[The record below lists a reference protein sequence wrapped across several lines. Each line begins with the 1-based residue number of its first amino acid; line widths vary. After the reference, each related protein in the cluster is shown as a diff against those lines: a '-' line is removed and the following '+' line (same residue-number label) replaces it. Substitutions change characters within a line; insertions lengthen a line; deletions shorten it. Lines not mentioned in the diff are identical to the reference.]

1 MTSKKSH
8 TLRIE
13 SEIDRNREE
22 GNWKKVIELAEH
34 LKVQYPSNECLANFL
49 CGEGRLETF
58 LEQTPPIDANISK
71 ARNGLIETRKFLILA
86 ANEKDK
92 QALVVL
98 DAHLLLGKLHYAMGM
113 YDDALHHYEQAE
125 LDTLTEKQLP
135 CRSLRIIAESY
146 AIKEKEKSFTLD
158 TNKHLSCRRLR
169 IIAES
174 YAIKGLCLERLPP
187 NSKSKYKIAEWHEQI
202 IKCYE
207 ISGDLTLVYLQ
218 EQDKMAA
225 QQQNGISTV
234 NMNSAGTST
243 SSTFPICSTKHIGPI
258 LETALQ
264 RAPILYIQS
273 GNIQAAVN
281 RYREILSAVESTT
294 TQSLRV
300 TLTRQL
306 AEVLLRGITGADY
319 QPPEDQIESTAVVSS
334 RRMNH
339 CANSTDSPWKP
350 KKYAGLN
357 MFVPRNEYEETILLL
372 LISEAM
378 AVRDA
383 VLSQSPEFKEA
394 RIHAFENATA
404 VYDLLTV
411 VVVRWSQVELLHE
424 SFERA
429 MKFSH
434 EEAHIWTQYALCL
447 ISMGRYMHAYEVLK
461 VVARLSLQ
469 KVMPCLLAARLCY
482 EQLNVIKEGIE
493 WSQKALQRE
502 TANPQGLQSRC
513 HLYIGI
519 GHSMLSANTIVKQD
533 KMNHTN
539 IALDCFQKA
548 QQCDPNDHLAEYYL
562 AHEYAINRQ
571 ISDAIVHVK
580 VALNLR
586 AEHIPSLHLFALLLS
601 AHKQY
606 SEALHVI
613 NSVLEQYPDNLNFL
627 YVKAHLELRSMGG
640 IDALHTISHM
650 LHLWKNLYEDQTNI
664 GCNEQQSEK
673 RSETRSVFQ
682 LYMSEMSDKDSS
694 SLHAQSLAAARV
706 ERALSEVASSIGSF
720 TPKPGP
726 QQAWL
731 LQLQIWL
738 LLTEVFLILDQPNS
752 AVLSLQEATNIFPLS
767 HHIMYTRGL
776 LHEYKLEYTEA
787 KQCYQNAVSI
797 NPSHINSLQHL
808 GLIYHYL
815 GSQRLAEKT
824 LRDAAKIDPNSH
836 QTWYNLGMVLESLG
850 DVEAASD
857 CMATA
862 LEVETTNPILPILS
876 IPMTFE

>member
-1 MTSKKSH
+1 MTSKKGH

-49 CGEGRLETF
+49 CGEGRLESF

-71 ARNGLIETRKFLILA
+71 ARNGLVETRKYLILA

-113 YDDALHHYEQAE
+113 YEDALHHYQQAE

-135 CRSLRIIAESY
+135 CRS
-146 AIKEKEKSFTLD
+146 
-158 TNKHLSCRRLR
+158 LR

-218 EQDKMAA
+218 EQDKIAM
-225 QQQNGISTV
+225 QQQNGISTI
-234 NMNSAGTST
+234 ST
-243 SSTFPICSTKHIGPI
+243 NNTGSTQSPVCTTKHVGPI

-264 RAPILYIQS
+264 RAPILYIQA
-273 GNIQAAVN
+273 GNIQAAIN
-281 RYREILSAVESTT
+281 RYREVLSAVESTA

-306 AEVLLRGITGADY
+306 AEVLLRGISGADY
-319 QPPEDQIESTAVVSS
+319 KAPEGQGDTTVAVSNRRTNHHSS
-334 RRMNH
+334 
-339 CANSTDSPWKP
+339 SDSPWKP
-350 KKYAGLN
+350 KKYAGPN

-434 EEAHIWTQYALCL
+434 EEAHVWTQYALCL
-447 ISMGRYMHAYEVLK
+447 ISMGRYMHAYRVLK
-461 VVARLSLQ
+461 VVARLSSQ

-482 EQLNVIKEGIE
+482 EQLNMISKGIE

-502 TANPQGLQSRC
+502 TTSPQGMQSRC

-533 KMNHTN
+533 KVNHTN
-539 IALDCFQKA
+539 TALDCFQKA

-571 ISDAIVHVK
+571 ITDAIVHVK
-580 VALNLR
+580 IALNLR

-613 NSVLEQYPDNLNFL
+613 NSVLEEYPDNLNFL
-627 YVKAHLELRSMGG
+627 YVKAHLELRSIGG
-640 IDALHTISHM
+640 VDALYTISHM
-650 LHLWKNLYEDQTNI
+650 LHLWKNLYEDQTNVN
-664 GCNEQQSEK
+664 CNEQQSER

-682 LYMSEMSDKDSS
+682 LYTSEMSDKDSS
-694 SLHAQSLAAARV
+694 SLHAQSLAASRV
-706 ERALSEVASSIGSF
+706 EHALSEVASSISSF

-726 QQAWL
+726 QRAWL

-738 LLTEVFLILDQPNS
+738 LLTEVFLILDQPNG

-797 NPSHINSLQHL
+797 NPSHIKSLQHL
-808 GLIYHYL
+808 VIIVILHILILKHIFYAIFYIHFIHCNRFYNYY
-815 GSQRLAEKT
+815 REKF
-824 LRDAAKIDPNSH
+824 I
-836 QTWYNLGMVLESLG
+836 NLL
-850 DVEAASD
+850 
-857 CMATA
+857 
-862 LEVETTNPILPILS
+862 
-876 IPMTFE
+876 

>member
-1 MTSKKSH
+1 MTSKKGH

-13 SEIDRNREE
+13 SEIDRNRED
-22 GNWKKVIELAEH
+22 GNWKKVIQLAEH

-49 CGEGRLETF
+49 SGEARLESF
-58 LEQTPPIDANISK
+58 LEQTPPIDANIVK
-71 ARNGLIETRKFLILA
+71 ARNGLTETRTYLLLA

-113 YDDALHHYEQAE
+113 YEDALHHYQQAE

-135 CRSLRIIAESY
+135 CRS
-146 AIKEKEKSFTLD
+146 
-158 TNKHLSCRRLR
+158 LR

-187 NSKSKYKIAEWHEQI
+187 NSKSKYKIAEWQEQI

-218 EQDKMAA
+218 EQDKIAM
-225 QQQNGISTV
+225 QQQNGISTIIT
-234 NMNSAGTST
+234 NSNTGTYST
-243 SSTFPICSTKHIGPI
+243 PTPVSTKQIGPI

-264 RAPILYIQS
+264 RAPILYVQT

-306 AEVLLRGITGADY
+306 AEVLLRGISGADY
-319 QPPEDQIESTAVVSS
+319 KPPDGQTDTMAAVSN
-334 RRMNH
+334 RRANH
-339 CANSTDSPWKP
+339 YSGANPSDSPWKP
-350 KKYAGLN
+350 KKYVGPN
-357 MFVPRNEYEETILLL
+357 MFVPRNEYEESILLL

-404 VYDLLTV
+404 IYDLLTV

-434 EEAHIWTQYALCL
+434 EEVHIWTQYALCL
-447 ISMGRYMHAYEVLK
+447 ISMGRYMHAYRVLK
-461 VVARLSLQ
+461 VVARLSPQ

-482 EQLNVIKEGIE
+482 EQLNMINEGVE

-502 TANPQGLQSRC
+502 TASPQGMQSRC

-519 GHSMLSANTIVKQD
+519 GHSMLSTNTIVKQD
-533 KMNHTN
+533 KVNHTN
-539 IALDCFQKA
+539 TALDCFQKA

-571 ISDAIVHVK
+571 ITDAIVHVK
-580 VALNLR
+580 IALNLR

-613 NSVLEQYPDNLNFL
+613 NSVLEEYPDNLNFL
-627 YVKAHLELRSMGG
+627 YVKAHLELRSIGG
-640 IDALHTISHM
+640 VDALYTISHM
-650 LHLWKNLYEDQTNI
+650 LHLWKSLYEDQTNVN
-664 GCNEQQSEK
+664 CNEQHSEK

-682 LYMSEMSDKDSS
+682 LYTSEMSDKDSS
-694 SLHAQSLAAARV
+694 SLHAQSLAASRV
-706 ERALSEVASSIGSF
+706 EQALSEVASSISSF

-726 QQAWL
+726 QRAWL

-738 LLTEVFLILDQPNS
+738 LLTEVFLILDQPNG

-797 NPSHINSLQHL
+797 NPSHIKSLQHL

-850 DVEAASD
+850 EVEAASD

-876 IPMTFE
+876 IPVTFE

>member
-1 MTSKKSH
+1 MTSKKGH

-13 SEIDRNREE
+13 SEIDRNRED
-22 GNWKKVIELAEH
+22 GNWQKVIQLAEH

-49 CGEGRLETF
+49 SGEARLESF
-58 LEQTPPIDANISK
+58 LEQTPPIDANIAK
-71 ARNGLIETRKFLILA
+71 ARNGLTETRKYLLLA

-113 YDDALHHYEQAE
+113 YEDALHHYQQAE

-135 CRSLRIIAESY
+135 CRS
-146 AIKEKEKSFTLD
+146 
-158 TNKHLSCRRLR
+158 LR

-187 NSKSKYKIAEWHEQI
+187 NSKSKYKITEWQEQI

-218 EQDKMAA
+218 EQDKIAM
-225 QQQNGISTV
+225 QQQNGISIINT
-234 NMNSAGTST
+234 NSTGTYST
-243 SSTFPICSTKHIGPI
+243 PSPVSAKHIGPI

-264 RAPILYIQS
+264 RAPVLYIQT

-306 AEVLLRGITGADY
+306 AEVLLRGISGTDY
-319 QPPEDQIESTAVVSS
+319 KPPEGQADAMAVSN
-334 RRMNH
+334 RRANH
-339 CANSTDSPWKP
+339 YSGANLSDSPWKP
-350 KKYAGLN
+350 KKYVGPN

-404 VYDLLTV
+404 IYDLLTV

-434 EEAHIWTQYALCL
+434 EEVHIWTQYALCL
-447 ISMGRYMHAYEVLK
+447 LNMGRYMHAYRVLK
-461 VVARLSLQ
+461 VVARLSPQ

-482 EQLNVIKEGIE
+482 EQLNMVNEGIE

-502 TANPQGLQSRC
+502 TASPQGMQSRC

-519 GHSMLSANTIVKQD
+519 GHSMLSTNTIVKQD
-533 KMNHTN
+533 KVNHTN
-539 IALDCFQKA
+539 TALDCFQKA

-571 ISDAIVHVK
+571 ITDAIVHVK
-580 VALNLR
+580 IALNLR

-613 NSVLEQYPDNLNFL
+613 NSVLEEYPDNLNFL
-627 YVKAHLELRSMGG
+627 YVKAHLELRSIGG
-640 IDALHTISHM
+640 VDALYTISHM
-650 LHLWKNLYEDQTNI
+650 LHLWKSLYEDQTNVN
-664 GCNEQQSEK
+664 CNEQQSEK

-682 LYMSEMSDKDSS
+682 LYTSEMSDKDSS
-694 SLHAQSLAAARV
+694 SLHAQSLAASRV
-706 ERALSEVASSIGSF
+706 EQALSEVASSISSF

-726 QQAWL
+726 QRAWL

-738 LLTEVFLILDQPNS
+738 LLTEVFLILDQPNG

-797 NPSHINSLQHL
+797 NPSHIKSLQHL
-808 GLIYHYL
+808 GLVYHYL

-850 DVEAASD
+850 EVEAASD

-876 IPMTFE
+876 IPVTFE

>member
-1 MTSKKSH
+1 MTSKKGH

-13 SEIDRNREE
+13 SEIDKNRED

-49 CGEGRLETF
+49 CGEGRLESF
-58 LEQTPPIDANISK
+58 LEQTPPIDANIGK
-71 ARNGLIETRKFLILA
+71 ARNGLQETRKYLILA

-113 YDDALHHYEQAE
+113 YEEALKHYQQAE
-125 LDTLTEKQLP
+125 LHTLTEKPLP

-146 AIKEKEKSFTLD
+146 AIKD
-158 TNKHLSCRRLR
+158 TEKHLSCRRLR

-174 YAIKGLCLERLPP
+174 YAIKGLCLEKLPP
-187 NSKSKYKIAEWHEQI
+187 NSKSKYKIAEWQEQI

-207 ISGDLTLVYLQ
+207 ITGDLTLVYLQ
-218 EQDKMAA
+218 EQEKLAM
-225 QQQNGISTV
+225 QHQNGTSTV
-234 NMNSAGTST
+234 NSNNAGTY
-243 SSTFPICSTKHIGPI
+243 SSQSSYCSTKHIGPI

-264 RAPILYIQS
+264 RAPILYIQT
-273 GNIQAAVN
+273 GNIQGAIN

-306 AEVLLRGITGADY
+306 AEVLVRGISGAEY
-319 QPPEDQIESTAVVSS
+319 KAPEAPSD
-334 RRMNH
+334 
-339 CANSTDSPWKP
+339 STDSPWKP
-350 KKYAGLN
+350 KKYLGPN

-383 VLSQSPEFKEA
+383 VLSQSPEFKDA

-411 VVVRWSQVELLHE
+411 VVVRWSQVDLLYE

-434 EEAHIWTQYALCL
+434 EEAHVWTQCALCL
-447 ISMGRYMHAYEVLK
+447 ISMGRYMHAYRVLK
-461 VVARLSLQ
+461 VVARLSPQ

-482 EQLNVIKEGIE
+482 EQLNMIKEGIE

-502 TANPQGLQSRC
+502 TSNSQGMQSRC

-519 GHSMLSANTIVKQD
+519 GHSILATNTIVKMD
-533 KMNHTN
+533 KTYHTKT
-539 IALDCFQKA
+539 ALECFQKA

-571 ISDAIVHVK
+571 INDAMVHVK
-580 VALNLR
+580 IALNLR
-586 AEHIPSLHLFALLLS
+586 AEHIPSLHLLVLLLS

-606 SEALHVI
+606 SEALHLI
-613 NSVLEQYPDNLNFL
+613 NSVLEEYPDNLNFL
-627 YVKAHLELRSMGG
+627 YVKAHLELQSIGG
-640 IDALHTISHM
+640 EQALFTIRHM
-650 LHLWKNLYEDQTNI
+650 LLLWKNLYEDQTNAN
-664 GCNEQQSEK
+664 CNEQHSEK

-682 LYMSEMSDKDSS
+682 LYASEMSDKDSS
-694 SLHAQSLAAARV
+694 SVHAQSLAASRV
-706 ERALSEVASSIGSF
+706 EQALSEVASSLSSF

-726 QQAWL
+726 QRAWL
-731 LQLQIWL
+731 LQLQVWL
-738 LLTEVFLILDQPNS
+738 LLTEVYLVLDQPNG

-776 LHEYKLEYTEA
+776 LHEYKLEYMEA

-797 NPSHINSLQHL
+797 NPSHIKSLQHL

-836 QTWYNLGMVLESLG
+836 QTWYNLGKVLESLG
-850 DVEAASD
+850 EVEAASD

-876 IPMTFE
+876 IPVTFE

>member
-1 MTSKKSH
+1 MTSKKGH

-13 SEIDRNREE
+13 SEIDRNRED
-22 GNWKKVIELAEH
+22 GNWQKVIQLAEH

-49 CGEGRLETF
+49 SGEGRLESF
-58 LEQTPPIDANISK
+58 LEQTPPIDANIAK
-71 ARNGLIETRKFLILA
+71 ARNGLTETRKYLLLA

-113 YDDALHHYEQAE
+113 YEDALHHYRQAE

-146 AIKEKEKSFTLD
+146 AIKEKERSFTLD
-158 TNKHLSCRRLR
+158 TDKHLSRRRLR

-187 NSKSKYKIAEWHEQI
+187 NSKSKYRITEWQEQI

-207 ISGDLTLVYLQ
+207 ISGDLTLVFLQ
-218 EQDKMAA
+218 EQDKIAM
-225 QQQNGISTV
+225 QQQNGISTI
-234 NMNSAGTST
+234 NANNTGTYST
-243 SSTFPICSTKHIGPI
+243 PTPVSTKHIGPI
-258 LETALQ
+258 LETVLQ
-264 RAPILYIQS
+264 RAPILYIQT
-273 GNIQAAVN
+273 GNVQAAVN

-306 AEVLLRGITGADY
+306 AEVLLRGINDTDY
-319 QPPEDQIESTAVVSS
+319 KPPEGQTDTTAAVS
-334 RRMNH
+334 RRANH
-339 CANSTDSPWKP
+339 YSGVNPSDSPWKP
-350 KKYAGLN
+350 KKYAGPN
-357 MFVPRNEYEETILLL
+357 TFVPRNEYEETILLL

-404 VYDLLTV
+404 IYDLLTV

-434 EEAHIWTQYALCL
+434 EEVHIWTQYALCL
-447 ISMGRYMHAYEVLK
+447 ISMGRYMHAYRVLK
-461 VVARLSLQ
+461 VVARLSPQ

-482 EQLNVIKEGIE
+482 EQLNMINEGVE

-502 TANPQGLQSRC
+502 MASPQGMQSRC

-519 GHSMLSANTIVKQD
+519 GHSTLSTNTIVKQD
-533 KMNHTN
+533 KVSHTN
-539 IALDCFQKA
+539 AALDCFQKA

-571 ISDAIVHVK
+571 ITDAIVHVK
-580 VALNLR
+580 IALNLR

-613 NSVLEQYPDNLNFL
+613 NSVLEEYPDNLNFL
-627 YVKAHLELRSMGG
+627 YIKANLELRSIGG
-640 IDALHTISHM
+640 VDALYTISHM
-650 LHLWKNLYEDQTNI
+650 LHLWKNLYEDQTNVN
-664 GCNEQQSEK
+664 CNEQQSEK

-682 LYMSEMSDKDSS
+682 LYTSEMSDKDSS
-694 SLHAQSLAAARV
+694 SLHAQSLAASRV
-706 ERALSEVASSIGSF
+706 EQALSEVASSISSF

-726 QQAWL
+726 QRAWL

-738 LLTEVFLILDQPNS
+738 LLTEVFLILDQPNG
-752 AVLSLQEATNIFPLS
+752 AVLSLQEATNIFPVAFCTS
-767 HHIMYTRGL
+767 TSWSIR
-776 LHEYKLEYTEA
+776 KRN
-787 KQCYQNAVSI
+787 NATKM
-797 NPSHINSLQHL
+797 LFQ
-808 GLIYHYL
+808 LI
-815 GSQRLAEKT
+815 
-824 LRDAAKIDPNSH
+824 LR
-836 QTWYNLGMVLESLG
+836 T
-850 DVEAASD
+850 
-857 CMATA
+857 
-862 LEVETTNPILPILS
+862 
-876 IPMTFE
+876 

>member
-1 MTSKKSH
+1 MASKKSH

-13 SEIDRNREE
+13 SEIDRNRED
-22 GNWKKVIELAEH
+22 GNWQKVIQLADH
-34 LKVQYPSNECLANFL
+34 LKTQYPSYECLANFL
-49 CGEGRLETF
+49 SGEARLESF
-58 LEQTPPIDANISK
+58 LEQTPPIDANIAK
-71 ARNGLIETRKFLILA
+71 ARNGLTEPRKFLLLA

-98 DAHLLLGKLHYAMGM
+98 DAHLLLGKLHYAMGL
-113 YDDALHHYEQAE
+113 YEDALHHYQQAE

-135 CRSLRIIAESY
+135 CRS
-146 AIKEKEKSFTLD
+146 
-158 TNKHLSCRRLR
+158 LR

-187 NSKSKYKIAEWHEQI
+187 NSKSKYKITEWQEQI

-218 EQDKMAA
+218 DQDKMAM

-234 NMNSAGTST
+234 NTNNTGTLST
-243 SSTFPICSTKHIGPI
+243 PTVSTKHVGPI

-264 RAPILYIQS
+264 RAPILYIQT

-294 TQSLRV
+294 MQSLRV

-306 AEVLLRGITGADY
+306 AEVLIRGISGADY
-319 QPPEDQIESTAVVSS
+319 KPPQESQTDTMAV
-334 RRMNH
+334 RRANH
-339 CANSTDSPWKP
+339 YSGVNLSDSPWKP
-350 KKYAGLN
+350 KKYAGPN

-404 VYDLLTV
+404 IYDLLTV

-434 EEAHIWTQYALCL
+434 EEVHIWTQYALCL
-447 ISMGRYMHAYEVLK
+447 ISMGRYMHAYRVLK
-461 VVARLSLQ
+461 VVARLSPQ

-482 EQLNVIKEGIE
+482 EQLNMVNEGIE

-502 TANPQGLQSRC
+502 MASPQGMQSRC

-519 GHSMLSANTIVKQD
+519 GHSMLSTNTIVKQD
-533 KMNHTN
+533 KVHHTN
-539 IALDCFQKA
+539 TALDCFQKA

-571 ISDAIVHVK
+571 INDAIVHVK
-580 VALNLR
+580 IALNLR

-613 NSVLEQYPDNLNFL
+613 NSVLEEYPDNLNFL
-627 YVKAHLELRSMGG
+627 YVKAHLELRSIGG
-640 IDALHTISHM
+640 VDALYTISHM
-650 LHLWKNLYEDQTNI
+650 LHLWKSLYEDQTSVN
-664 GCNEQQSEK
+664 CNEQQSEK

-682 LYMSEMSDKDSS
+682 LYTSEMSDKDSS
-694 SLHAQSLAAARV
+694 SLHAQSLAASRV
-706 ERALSEVASSIGSF
+706 EQALSEVASSISSF

-726 QQAWL
+726 QRAWL

-738 LLTEVFLILDQPNS
+738 LLTEVFLILDQPNG

-797 NPSHINSLQHL
+797 NPSHIKSLQHL

-850 DVEAASD
+850 EVEAASD

-876 IPMTFE
+876 IPVTFE

>member
-13 SEIDRNREE
+13 SEIDRNRED
-22 GNWKKVIELAEH
+22 GNWKKVIQLAEH

-49 CGEGRLETF
+49 SGEARLESF
-58 LEQTPPIDANISK
+58 LEQTPPIDANIVK
-71 ARNGLIETRKFLILA
+71 ARNGLTETRKYLLLA

-113 YDDALHHYEQAE
+113 YEDAIHHYQQAE

-146 AIKEKEKSFTLD
+146 AIK
-158 TNKHLSCRRLR
+158 
-169 IIAES
+169 
-174 YAIKGLCLERLPP
+174 GLCLERLPP
-187 NSKSKYKIAEWHEQI
+187 HSKSKYKITEWQEQI

-218 EQDKMAA
+218 EQDKIAM
-225 QQQNGISTV
+225 QQQNGISTI
-234 NMNSAGTST
+234 NTNNTGTYSTST
-243 SSTFPICSTKHIGPI
+243 PVSTKHIGPI

-264 RAPILYIQS
+264 RAPILYIQT

-306 AEVLLRGITGADY
+306 AEVLLRGISGTDYKPPDEQTDTMAAVSNRRVNHYSGANL
-319 QPPEDQIESTAVVSS
+319 S
-334 RRMNH
+334 
-339 CANSTDSPWKP
+339 DSPWKP
-350 KKYAGLN
+350 KKYAGPN
-357 MFVPRNEYEETILLL
+357 MFVPRNEYEESILLL

-404 VYDLLTV
+404 IYDLLTV

-434 EEAHIWTQYALCL
+434 EEVHIWTQYALCL
-447 ISMGRYMHAYEVLK
+447 ISMGRYMHAYRVLK
-461 VVARLSLQ
+461 VVARLSPQ

-482 EQLNVIKEGIE
+482 EQLNMINEGIE

-502 TANPQGLQSRC
+502 MASPQGMQSRC

-519 GHSMLSANTIVKQD
+519 GHSMLSTNTIVKQD
-533 KMNHTN
+533 KVSHTN
-539 IALDCFQKA
+539 TAMDCFQKA

-571 ISDAIVHVK
+571 ITDAIVHVK
-580 VALNLR
+580 IALNLR

-613 NSVLEQYPDNLNFL
+613 NSVLEEYPDNLNFL
-627 YVKAHLELRSMGG
+627 YVKAHLELRSIGG
-640 IDALHTISHM
+640 VDALYTISHM
-650 LHLWKNLYEDQTNI
+650 LHLWKSLYEDQTNVN
-664 GCNEQQSEK
+664 CNEQQSEK

-682 LYMSEMSDKDSS
+682 LYTSEMSDKDSS
-694 SLHAQSLAAARV
+694 SLHAQSLAASKV
-706 ERALSEVASSIGSF
+706 EQALSEVASSISSF

-726 QQAWL
+726 QRAWL

-738 LLTEVFLILDQPNS
+738 LLTEVFLILDQPNG

-797 NPSHINSLQHL
+797 NPSHIKSLQHL
-808 GLIYHYL
+808 GLVYHYL

-850 DVEAASD
+850 EVEAASD

-876 IPMTFE
+876 IPVTFE

>member
-1 MTSKKSH
+1 MTSKKGH

-13 SEIDRNREE
+13 SEIDRNRED
-22 GNWKKVIELAEH
+22 GNWQKVIQLAEH
-34 LKVQYPSNECLANFL
+34 LKAQYPSNECLSNFL
-49 CGEGRLETF
+49 SGEARLESF
-58 LEQTPPIDANISK
+58 LEQTPPVDANIAK
-71 ARNGLIETRKFLILA
+71 ARNGLVETRKYLLLA

-113 YDDALHHYEQAE
+113 YEDALHHYQQAE

-135 CRSLRIIAESY
+135 CRS
-146 AIKEKEKSFTLD
+146 
-158 TNKHLSCRRLR
+158 LR

-187 NSKSKYKIAEWHEQI
+187 NSKSKYKIAEWQEQI

-218 EQDKMAA
+218 EQDKIAM
-225 QQQNGISTV
+225 QQQNGISTI
-234 NMNSAGTST
+234 NTNNTGMYST
-243 SSTFPICSTKHIGPI
+243 PTPVSTKHIGPI

-264 RAPILYIQS
+264 RAPILYIQT
-273 GNIQAAVN
+273 GTIQAAVN

-306 AEVLLRGITGADY
+306 AEVLLRGISGADY
-319 QPPEDQIESTAVVSS
+319 KPPEGQTDTMAVSN
-334 RRMNH
+334 RRANH
-339 CANSTDSPWKP
+339 YSGANPSDSPWKP
-350 KKYAGLN
+350 KKYAGPN
-357 MFVPRNEYEETILLL
+357 MFIPRNEYEETILLL

-404 VYDLLTV
+404 IYDLLTV

-434 EEAHIWTQYALCL
+434 EEVHIWTQYALCL
-447 ISMGRYMHAYEVLK
+447 ISMGRYMHAYRVLK
-461 VVARLSLQ
+461 VVARLSPQ

-482 EQLNVIKEGIE
+482 EQLNMIKEGIE
-493 WSQKALQRE
+493 WSKKALQRE
-502 TANPQGLQSRC
+502 MASPQGMQSRC

-519 GHSMLSANTIVKQD
+519 GHSMLSTNTIVKQD
-533 KMNHTN
+533 KVFHTN
-539 IALDCFQKA
+539 TALDCFQKA

-571 ISDAIVHVK
+571 INDAIVHVK
-580 VALNLR
+580 IALNLR

-613 NSVLEQYPDNLNFL
+613 NSVLEEYPDNLNFL
-627 YVKAHLELRSMGG
+627 YVKAHLELRSIGG
-640 IDALHTISHM
+640 VDALYTISHM
-650 LHLWKNLYEDQTNI
+650 LHLWKSLYEDQTNVN
-664 GCNEQQSEK
+664 CNEQQSEK

-682 LYMSEMSDKDSS
+682 LYTSELSDKDSS
-694 SLHAQSLAAARV
+694 SLHAQSLAASRV
-706 ERALSEVASSIGSF
+706 EQALSEVASSISSF

-726 QQAWL
+726 QRAWL

-738 LLTEVFLILDQPNS
+738 LLTEVFLILDQPNG

-797 NPSHINSLQHL
+797 NPSHIKSLQHL

-850 DVEAASD
+850 EVEAASD

-876 IPMTFE
+876 IPVTFE

>member
-13 SEIDRNREE
+13 SEIDRNRED
-22 GNWKKVIELAEH
+22 GNWKKVIQLAEH

-49 CGEGRLETF
+49 SGEARLESF
-58 LEQTPPIDANISK
+58 LEQTPPIDANIVK
-71 ARNGLIETRKFLILA
+71 ARNGLTETRKYLLLA

-113 YDDALHHYEQAE
+113 YEDAIHHYQQAE

-146 AIKEKEKSFTLD
+146 AIK
-158 TNKHLSCRRLR
+158 
-169 IIAES
+169 
-174 YAIKGLCLERLPP
+174 GLCLERLPP
-187 NSKSKYKIAEWHEQI
+187 HSKSKYKITEWQEQI

-218 EQDKMAA
+218 EQDKIAM

-234 NMNSAGTST
+234 NTNNTGTYST
-243 SSTFPICSTKHIGPI
+243 PTPVSTKHIGPI

-264 RAPILYIQS
+264 RAPILYIQI

-306 AEVLLRGITGADY
+306 AEVLLRGISGTDY
-319 QPPEDQIESTAVVSS
+319 KPPDEQTDTMAAMSN
-334 RRMNH
+334 RRVNH
-339 CANSTDSPWKP
+339 YSGSNLSDSPWKP
-350 KKYAGLN
+350 KKYTGPN
-357 MFVPRNEYEETILLL
+357 MFVPRNEYEESILLL

-404 VYDLLTV
+404 IYDLLTV

-434 EEAHIWTQYALCL
+434 EEVHIWTQYALCL
-447 ISMGRYMHAYEVLK
+447 ISMGRYMHAYRVLK
-461 VVARLSLQ
+461 VVARLSPQ

-482 EQLNVIKEGIE
+482 EQLNMINEGIE

-502 TANPQGLQSRC
+502 MASPQGMQSRC

-519 GHSMLSANTIVKQD
+519 GHSMLSMNTIVKQD
-533 KMNHTN
+533 KVSHTN
-539 IALDCFQKA
+539 TAMDCFQKA

-571 ISDAIVHVK
+571 ITDAIVHVK
-580 VALNLR
+580 IALNLR

-613 NSVLEQYPDNLNFL
+613 NSVLEEYPDNLNFL
-627 YVKAHLELRSMGG
+627 YVKAHLELRSIGG
-640 IDALHTISHM
+640 VDALYTISHM
-650 LHLWKNLYEDQTNI
+650 LHLWKSLYEDQTNVN
-664 GCNEQQSEK
+664 CNEQQSEK

-682 LYMSEMSDKDSS
+682 LYTSEMSDKDSS
-694 SLHAQSLAAARV
+694 SLHAQSLAASKV
-706 ERALSEVASSIGSF
+706 EQALSEVASSISSF

-726 QQAWL
+726 QRAWL

-738 LLTEVFLILDQPNS
+738 LLTEVFLILDQPNG

-797 NPSHINSLQHL
+797 NPSHIKSLQHL
-808 GLIYHYL
+808 GLVYHYL

-850 DVEAASD
+850 EVEAASD

-876 IPMTFE
+876 IPVTFE

>member
-1 MTSKKSH
+1 MTSKKGH

-13 SEIDRNREE
+13 SEIDRNRED
-22 GNWKKVIELAEH
+22 GNWKKVIQLAEH

-49 CGEGRLETF
+49 SGEARLESF
-58 LEQTPPIDANISK
+58 LEQTPPVDANIVK
-71 ARNGLIETRKFLILA
+71 ARNGLTETRTYLLLA

-113 YDDALHHYEQAE
+113 YEDALHHYQQAE

-135 CRSLRIIAESY
+135 CRS
-146 AIKEKEKSFTLD
+146 
-158 TNKHLSCRRLR
+158 LR

-187 NSKSKYKIAEWHEQI
+187 NSKSKYKIAEWQEQI

-218 EQDKMAA
+218 EQDKIAM
-225 QQQNGISTV
+225 QQQNGISTIIT
-234 NMNSAGTST
+234 NSNTGTYST
-243 SSTFPICSTKHIGPI
+243 PTPVSTKQIGPI

-264 RAPILYIQS
+264 RAPILYVQT

-306 AEVLLRGITGADY
+306 AEVLLRGISGADY
-319 QPPEDQIESTAVVSS
+319 KPPDGQTDTMAVSN
-334 RRMNH
+334 RRANH
-339 CANSTDSPWKP
+339 YSGANPSDSPWKP
-350 KKYAGLN
+350 KKYVGPN
-357 MFVPRNEYEETILLL
+357 MFVPRNEYEESILLL

-404 VYDLLTV
+404 IYDLLTV

-434 EEAHIWTQYALCL
+434 EEVHIWTQYALCL
-447 ISMGRYMHAYEVLK
+447 ISMGRYMHAYRVLK
-461 VVARLSLQ
+461 VVARLSPQ

-482 EQLNVIKEGIE
+482 EQLNMINEGVE

-502 TANPQGLQSRC
+502 TASPQGMQSRC

-519 GHSMLSANTIVKQD
+519 GHSMLSTNTIVKQD
-533 KMNHTN
+533 KVNHTN
-539 IALDCFQKA
+539 TALDCFQKA

-571 ISDAIVHVK
+571 ITDAIVHVK
-580 VALNLR
+580 IALNLR

-613 NSVLEQYPDNLNFL
+613 NSVLEEYPDNLNFL
-627 YVKAHLELRSMGG
+627 YVKAHLELRSIGG
-640 IDALHTISHM
+640 VDALYTISHM
-650 LHLWKNLYEDQTNI
+650 LHLWKSLYEDQTNVN
-664 GCNEQQSEK
+664 CNEQHSEK

-682 LYMSEMSDKDSS
+682 LYTSEMSDKDSS
-694 SLHAQSLAAARV
+694 SLHAQSLAASRV
-706 ERALSEVASSIGSF
+706 EQALSEVASSISSF

-726 QQAWL
+726 QRAWL

-738 LLTEVFLILDQPNS
+738 LLTEVFLILDQPNG

-797 NPSHINSLQHL
+797 NPSHIKSLQHL

-850 DVEAASD
+850 EVEAASD

-876 IPMTFE
+876 IPVTFE

>member
-1 MTSKKSH
+1 MTSKKGH

-13 SEIDRNREE
+13 SEIDKNREE

-49 CGEGRLETF
+49 CGEGRLESF
-58 LEQTPPIDANISK
+58 LEQTPPIDANIGK
-71 ARNGLIETRKFLILA
+71 ARNGLQETRRYLILA

-113 YDDALHHYEQAE
+113 YEEALKHYQQAE
-125 LDTLTEKQLP
+125 LHTLTEKPLP

-146 AIKEKEKSFTLD
+146 AIK
-158 TNKHLSCRRLR
+158 
-169 IIAES
+169 
-174 YAIKGLCLERLPP
+174 GLCFEKLPP
-187 NSKSKYKIAEWHEQI
+187 NSKSKYKIAEWQEQI

-207 ISGDLTLVYLQ
+207 IAGDLTLVYLQ
-218 EQDKMAA
+218 EQDKLAM
-225 QQQNGISTV
+225 QHQNGTCTV
-234 NMNSAGTST
+234 NSNNAGTY
-243 SSTFPICSTKHIGPI
+243 SSQSSFCSTKHIGPI

-264 RAPILYIQS
+264 RAPILYIQT
-273 GNIQAAVN
+273 GNIQGAIN

-306 AEVLLRGITGADY
+306 AEVLVRGISGAEY
-319 QPPEDQIESTAVVSS
+319 KAPEAVSDS
-334 RRMNH
+334 I
-339 CANSTDSPWKP
+339 DSPWKP
-350 KKYAGLN
+350 KKYLGPN

-383 VLSQSPEFKEA
+383 VLSQSPEFKDA

-411 VVVRWSQVELLHE
+411 VVVRWSQVDLLYE

-434 EEAHIWTQYALCL
+434 EEVHVWTQCALCL
-447 ISMGRYMHAYEVLK
+447 ISMGRYVHAYRVLK
-461 VVARLSLQ
+461 VVAKLSPQ

-482 EQLNVIKEGIE
+482 EELNMIKEGIE

-502 TANPQGLQSRC
+502 TSNSQGMQSRC

-519 GHSMLSANTIVKQD
+519 GHSILAANTIVKMD
-533 KMNHTN
+533 KTYHTKT
-539 IALDCFQKA
+539 ALECFQKA

-571 ISDAIVHVK
+571 INEAMIHVK
-580 VALNLR
+580 IALNLR
-586 AEHIPSLHLFALLLS
+586 AEHIPSLHLLVLLLS

-606 SEALHVI
+606 SEALHLI
-613 NSVLEQYPDNLNFL
+613 NSVLEEYPDNLNFL
-627 YVKAHLELRSMGG
+627 YVKAHLELRSIGG
-640 IDALHTISHM
+640 EQALFTIRHM
-650 LHLWKNLYEDQTNI
+650 LLLWKNLYEDQTNAN
-664 GCNEQQSEK
+664 CNEQHSEK

-682 LYMSEMSDKDSS
+682 LYASEMSDKDSS
-694 SLHAQSLAAARV
+694 SLHAQSLAASRV
-706 ERALSEVASSIGSF
+706 EQALSEVASSLSSF

-726 QQAWL
+726 QRAWL
-731 LQLQIWL
+731 LQLQVWL
-738 LLTEVFLILDQPNS
+738 LLTEVYLVLDQPNG

-776 LHEYKLEYTEA
+776 LHEYKLEYMEA

-797 NPSHINSLQHL
+797 NPSHIKSLQHL

-836 QTWYNLGMVLESLG
+836 QTWYNLGKVLESLG
-850 DVEAASD
+850 EVEAASD

-862 LEVETTNPILPILS
+862 LEVETTNPILPILT
-876 IPMTFE
+876 IPVTFE

>member
-1 MTSKKSH
+1 MTSKKGH

-13 SEIDRNREE
+13 SEIDKNREE

-34 LKVQYPSNECLANFL
+34 LKTQYPSNECLANFL
-49 CGEGRLETF
+49 CGEGRLESF
-58 LEQTPPIDANISK
+58 LEQTPPVDANIGK
-71 ARNGLIETRKFLILA
+71 ARNGLAETRRYLLLA

-98 DAHLLLGKLHYAMGM
+98 DAHLLLGKVHYAMGM
-113 YDDALHHYEQAE
+113 YEEALNHYQQAE
-125 LDTLTEKQLP
+125 LHALTEKPLP

-146 AIKEKEKSFTLD
+146 AIK
-158 TNKHLSCRRLR
+158 
-169 IIAES
+169 
-174 YAIKGLCLERLPP
+174 GLCLEKLPP
-187 NSKSKYKIAEWHEQI
+187 YSKSKYKIAEWQEQI

-207 ISGDLTLVYLQ
+207 IAGDLTLVYLQ
-218 EQDKMAA
+218 EQDKLAM
-225 QQQNGISTV
+225 QHQNGTSTV
-234 NMNSAGTST
+234 NSNNAGTN
-243 SSTFPICSTKHIGPI
+243 SSQSSFCSTKHIGPI
-258 LETALQ
+258 LETTLQ
-264 RAPILYIQS
+264 RAPILYIQT
-273 GNIQAAVN
+273 GNIQGAIN
-281 RYREILSAVESTT
+281 RYREVLSAVESTA

-300 TLTRQL
+300 MLTRQL
-306 AEVLLRGITGADY
+306 AEVLVRGISGAEY
-319 QPPEDQIESTAVVSS
+319 KPPEPSS
-334 RRMNH
+334 DT
-339 CANSTDSPWKP
+339 TDSPWKP
-350 KKYAGLN
+350 KKYLGPN

-411 VVVRWSQVELLHE
+411 VVVRWSQVDLLYE

-434 EEAHIWTQYALCL
+434 EEAHVWTQCALCL
-447 ISMGRYMHAYEVLK
+447 ISMGRYMHAYRVLR
-461 VVARLSLQ
+461 VVARLTPQ
-469 KVMPCLLAARLCY
+469 KVMPCLLIARLCY
-482 EQLNVIKEGIE
+482 EQLNMVREGIE

-502 TANPQGLQSRC
+502 TKNSQGMQSRC

-519 GHSMLSANTIVKQD
+519 GHSILATNTIVKMD
-533 KMNHTN
+533 KTYHTKT
-539 IALDCFQKA
+539 ALECFQKA

-571 ISDAIVHVK
+571 INDAMIHVK
-580 VALNLR
+580 IALNLR
-586 AEHIPSLHLFALLLS
+586 AEHIPSLHLLVLLLS

-606 SEALHVI
+606 SEALHLV
-613 NSVLEQYPDNLNFL
+613 NSVLEEYPDNLNFL
-627 YVKAHLELRSMGG
+627 YVKAHLELRSIGG
-640 IDALHTISHM
+640 EQALFTIKHM
-650 LHLWKNLYEDQTNI
+650 LLLWKHLYEDQTNTN
-664 GCNEQQSEK
+664 CNEQHSEK

-682 LYMSEMSDKDSS
+682 LYASEMSDKDSS
-694 SLHAQSLAAARV
+694 SVHAQSLAASRV
-706 ERALSEVASSIGSF
+706 EQALSEVASSLSSF

-726 QQAWL
+726 QRAWL
-731 LQLQIWL
+731 LQLQVWL
-738 LLTEVFLILDQPNS
+738 LLTEVYLVLDQPNG

-776 LHEYKLEYTEA
+776 LHEYKLEYMEA

-797 NPSHINSLQHL
+797 NPSHIKSLQHL

-836 QTWYNLGMVLESLG
+836 QTWYNLGKVLESLG
-850 DVEAASD
+850 EVEAASD

-862 LEVETTNPILPILS
+862 LEVETTNPILPVLS
-876 IPMTFE
+876 IPVTFE

>member
-13 SEIDRNREE
+13 SEIDRNRED
-22 GNWKKVIELAEH
+22 GNWKKVIQLADH

-49 CGEGRLETF
+49 SGEARLESF
-58 LEQTPPIDANISK
+58 LEQTPPIDANIVK
-71 ARNGLIETRKFLILA
+71 ARNGLTETRKYLLLA

-113 YDDALHHYEQAE
+113 YEDAIHHYQQAE

-146 AIKEKEKSFTLD
+146 AIK
-158 TNKHLSCRRLR
+158 
-169 IIAES
+169 
-174 YAIKGLCLERLPP
+174 GLCLERLPP
-187 NSKSKYKIAEWHEQI
+187 HSKSKYKITEWQEQI

-218 EQDKMAA
+218 EQDKIAM
-225 QQQNGISTV
+225 QQQNGISTI
-234 NMNSAGTST
+234 NTNNTGTYST
-243 SSTFPICSTKHIGPI
+243 PTPISTKHIGPI

-264 RAPILYIQS
+264 RAPILYIQT

-306 AEVLLRGITGADY
+306 AEVLLRGISGTDYKPPDEQTDTMAVSNRRVNHYSGANL
-319 QPPEDQIESTAVVSS
+319 S
-334 RRMNH
+334 
-339 CANSTDSPWKP
+339 DSPWKP
-350 KKYAGLN
+350 KKYAGPN
-357 MFVPRNEYEETILLL
+357 MFVPRNEYEESILLL

-404 VYDLLTV
+404 IYDLLTV

-434 EEAHIWTQYALCL
+434 EEVHIWTQYALCL
-447 ISMGRYMHAYEVLK
+447 ISMGRYMHAYRVLK
-461 VVARLSLQ
+461 VVARLSPQ

-482 EQLNVIKEGIE
+482 EQLNMINEGIE

-502 TANPQGLQSRC
+502 MASPQGMQSRC

-519 GHSMLSANTIVKQD
+519 GHSMLSTNTIVKQD
-533 KMNHTN
+533 KVSHTN
-539 IALDCFQKA
+539 TAMDCFQKA

-571 ISDAIVHVK
+571 ITDAIVHVK
-580 VALNLR
+580 IALNLR

-613 NSVLEQYPDNLNFL
+613 NSVLEEYPDNLNFL
-627 YVKAHLELRSMGG
+627 YVKAHLELRSIGG
-640 IDALHTISHM
+640 VDALYTISHM
-650 LHLWKNLYEDQTNI
+650 LHLWKSLYEDQTNVN
-664 GCNEQQSEK
+664 CNEQQSEK

-682 LYMSEMSDKDSS
+682 LYTSEMSDKDSS
-694 SLHAQSLAAARV
+694 SLHAQSLAASKV
-706 ERALSEVASSIGSF
+706 EQALSEVASSISSF

-726 QQAWL
+726 QRAWL

-738 LLTEVFLILDQPNS
+738 LLTEVFLILDQPNG

-797 NPSHINSLQHL
+797 NPSHIKSLQHL
-808 GLIYHYL
+808 GLVYHYL

-850 DVEAASD
+850 EVEAASD

-876 IPMTFE
+876 IPVTFE

>member
-1 MTSKKSH
+1 MTSKKAH
-8 TLRIE
+8 ALRIE
-13 SEIDRNREE
+13 SEIDKNREE

-49 CGEGRLETF
+49 SGEGRLESF
-58 LEQTPPIDANISK
+58 LEQTLPIDANIGK
-71 ARNGLIETRKFLILA
+71 ARNGLVETRRYLLLA

-98 DAHLLLGKLHYAMGM
+98 DAHLLLGKVHYAMGM
-113 YDDALHHYEQAE
+113 YEEALNHYKEAE
-125 LDTLTEKQLP
+125 LDTLTEKHLP
-135 CRSLRIIAESY
+135 CRS
-146 AIKEKEKSFTLD
+146 
-158 TNKHLSCRRLR
+158 LR

-187 NSKSKYKIAEWHEQI
+187 NSKSKYKITEWQEQI

-207 ISGDLTLVYLQ
+207 IAGDLTLVYLQ
-218 EQDKMAA
+218 EQDKFAM
-225 QQQNGISTV
+225 QHQNGNSTI
-234 NMNSAGTST
+234 NSNNTGTYSSQST
-243 SSTFPICSTKHIGPI
+243 YGSTKHIGPI

-264 RAPILYIQS
+264 RAPVLYVQT
-273 GNIQAAVN
+273 GNIQAAIN
-281 RYREILSAVESTT
+281 RYREILSAMESTA

-306 AEVLLRGITGADY
+306 AEVLIRGISGAEY
-319 QPPEDQIESTAVVSS
+319 KAPEEQSET
-334 RRMNH
+334 
-339 CANSTDSPWKP
+339 TESPWKP
-350 KKYAGLN
+350 KKYLGPN

-404 VYDLLTV
+404 VYDILTV
-411 VVVRWSQVELLHE
+411 VVMRWSQVELLYE

-429 MKFSH
+429 LKFSH
-434 EEAHIWTQYALCL
+434 EEAHVWTQCALCL
-447 ISMGRYMHAYEVLK
+447 ISMGRYMHAYRVLK
-461 VVARLSLQ
+461 VVARLSPQ

-482 EQLNVIKEGIE
+482 EQLNMIKEGIE
-493 WSQKALQRE
+493 WSQKALKRE
-502 TANPQGLQSRC
+502 TASSQGMQSRC

-519 GHSMLSANTIVKQD
+519 GHSVLSANTIVKLD
-533 KMNHTN
+533 KTYHTKT
-539 IALDCFQKA
+539 ALECFQKA

-571 ISDAIVHVK
+571 INDAMIHVK
-580 VALNLR
+580 IALNLR
-586 AEHIPSLHLFALLLS
+586 AEHIPSLHLLILLLS
-601 AHKQY
+601 AYKQY
-606 SEALHVI
+606 SEALHLI
-613 NSVLEQYPDNLNFL
+613 NSVLEEYPDNLNFL
-627 YVKAHLELRSMGG
+627 FVKAHLELRSMGG
-640 IDALHTISHM
+640 EQALFTIRHM
-650 LHLWKNLYEDQTNI
+650 LLLWKNLYEDQTNVN
-664 GCNEQQSEK
+664 CNEQHSEK

-682 LYMSEMSDKDSS
+682 LYASEMSDKDSS
-694 SLHAQSLAAARV
+694 SLHAQSLAASRV
-706 ERALSEVASSIGSF
+706 EQALSEV
-720 TPKPGP
+720 
-726 QQAWL
+726 
-731 LQLQIWL
+731 WL
-738 LLTEVFLILDQPNS
+738 LLTEVYLVLDQPNG

-776 LHEYKLEYTEA
+776 LHEYKLEYLEA

-797 NPSHINSLQHL
+797 NPSHIKSLQHL

-836 QTWYNLGMVLESLG
+836 QTWYNLGKVLESLG
-850 DVEAASD
+850 EVEAASD

-876 IPMTFE
+876 IPVTFE

>member
-1 MTSKKSH
+1 MTSKKGH

-13 SEIDRNREE
+13 NEIDKNREE

-49 CGEGRLETF
+49 CGEARLESF
-58 LEQTPPIDANISK
+58 LEQTPPTDANVAK
-71 ARNGLIETRKFLILA
+71 ARTGLAETKQYLLLA

-113 YDDALHHYEQAE
+113 YDEALFHYEQAE
-125 LDTLTEKQLP
+125 LHTLTEKQLP
-135 CRSLRIIAESY
+135 SRSLRIIAES
-146 AIKEKEKSFTLD
+146 F
-158 TNKHLSCRRLR
+158 
-169 IIAES
+169 
-174 YAIKGLCLERLPP
+174 AIKGLCLEKLPP
-187 NSKSKYKIAEWHEQI
+187 STKTKYKIAEWQDQM
-202 IKCYE
+202 IKCFE
-207 ISGDLTLVYLQ
+207 NAGDLTLVYLQ
-218 EQDKMAA
+218 EQDKQAM
-225 QQQNGISTV
+225 QQQISTYYP
-234 NMNSAGTST
+234 NSNSIGSYSPQPPV
-243 SSTFPICSTKHIGPI
+243 SSIKQIGPI

-264 RAPILYIQS
+264 RAPIFH
-273 GNIQAAVN
+273 IQAGNVQAAIN
-281 RYREILSAVESTT
+281 RYRGILSAVESTA
-294 TQSLRV
+294 TQRLRL
-300 TLTRQL
+300 TLTRRL
-306 AEVLLRGITGADY
+306 AEVLLRGISGSLY
-319 QPPEDQIESTAVVSS
+319 KPPLLPPETSATNAGHKKNQYGSNSGSS
-334 RRMNH
+334 E
-339 CANSTDSPWKP
+339 SPWKP
-350 KKYAGLN
+350 KKYTGPN
-357 MFVPRNEYEETILLL
+357 QFIPRNECEEIILLL

-411 VVVRWSQVELLHE
+411 AVVRWSQVGLLYE

-434 EEAHIWTQYALCL
+434 EEAHVWTQYALCL
-447 ISMGRYMHAYEVLK
+447 ISLGRYAQGHSVLK
-461 VVARLSLQ
+461 VVARLTPH

-482 EQLNVIKEGIE
+482 EQLNLIQEGID

-502 TANPQGLQSRC
+502 TTSPQGLQSRC

-519 GHSMLSANTIVKQD
+519 GNSILSSNTSIKQD
-533 KMNHTN
+533 KVHHTN
-539 IALDCFQKA
+539 IALDCFHKA

-571 ISDAIVHVK
+571 INEAMVHVK
-580 VALNLR
+580 IALNLR
-586 AEHIPSLHLFALLLS
+586 AEHVPSLHLLTLLLS

-606 SEALHVI
+606 TDALVLI
-613 NSVLEQYPDNLNFL
+613 NSVLEEYPDNLNLL
-627 YVKAHLELRSMGG
+627 YLKAHLELHNLGG
-640 IDALHTISHM
+640 TKAFTTIKHM
-650 LHLWKNLYEDQTNI
+650 LHLWRNLYEDQTNVD
-664 GCNEQQSEK
+664 CNEQQSER

-682 LYMSEMSDKDSS
+682 LYTSEMSDKDSS
-694 SLHAQSLAAARV
+694 SLHAHSLAASRI
-706 ERALSEVASSIGSF
+706 EQALSEVASSLSSF
-720 TPKPGP
+720 TPRPGP
-726 QQAWL
+726 QRAWL
-731 LQLQIWL
+731 LQQQIWL
-738 LLTEVFLILDQPNS
+738 LLTEVFLVLDCPLE
-752 AVLSLQEATNIFPLS
+752 ATLSLQEATNIFPLS

-776 LHEYKLEYTEA
+776 LHEHKQEYTEA

-797 NPSHINSLQHL
+797 NPTHIKSLQHL

-836 QTWYNLGMVLESLG
+836 ETWYNLGKVLESL
-850 DVEAASD
+850 DEVEAASD

-862 LEVETTNPILPILS
+862 LEVETTNPILPISS
-876 IPMTFE
+876 IPITFE

>member
-1 MTSKKSH
+1 MTSKKGH

-13 SEIDRNREE
+13 SEIDKNREE
-22 GNWKKVIELAEH
+22 GNWKRVIELADH

-49 CGEGRLETF
+49 CGEGRLESF
-58 LEQTPPIDANISK
+58 LEQTPPIDINIGK
-71 ARNGLIETRKFLILA
+71 ARNGLQETRKFLLLA

-113 YDDALHHYEQAE
+113 YEEALKHYQQAE
-125 LDTLTEKQLP
+125 LHTLTEKPLP

-146 AIKEKEKSFTLD
+146 AIK
-158 TNKHLSCRRLR
+158 
-169 IIAES
+169 
-174 YAIKGLCLERLPP
+174 GLCLEKLPP
-187 NSKSKYKIAEWHEQI
+187 NSKSKYKIAEWQEQI

-207 ISGDLTLVYLQ
+207 IAGDLTLVYLQ
-218 EQDKMAA
+218 EQDKIAM
-225 QQQNGISTV
+225 QHQNGTITV
-234 NMNSAGTST
+234 NSNNAGTY
-243 SSTFPICSTKHIGPI
+243 SSQSSFCSAKHIGPI

-264 RAPILYIQS
+264 RAPIVYIQT
-273 GNIQAAVN
+273 GNIQGAIN

-306 AEVLLRGITGADY
+306 AEVLVRGISGAEY
-319 QPPEDQIESTAVVSS
+319 KAPETPNDT
-334 RRMNH
+334 
-339 CANSTDSPWKP
+339 TDSPWKP
-350 KKYAGLN
+350 KKYLGPN
-357 MFVPRNEYEETILLL
+357 MFVPRNEYEETVLLL

-378 AVRDA
+378 AVRNA
-383 VLSQSPEFKEA
+383 VLSQSPEFKDA

-411 VVVRWSQVELLHE
+411 VVVRWSQVDLLYE

-434 EEAHIWTQYALCL
+434 EEAHVWTQCALCL
-447 ISMGRYMHAYEVLK
+447 ISMGRYMHAYRVLK
-461 VVARLSLQ
+461 VVARLSSQ

-482 EQLNVIKEGIE
+482 EQLNMIKEGIE

-502 TANPQGLQSRC
+502 TSNSQGMQSRC

-519 GHSMLSANTIVKQD
+519 GHSILAANTIVKMD
-533 KMNHTN
+533 KTYHTKA
-539 IALDCFQKA
+539 ALECFQKA

-571 ISDAIVHVK
+571 INDAMVHVK
-580 VALNLR
+580 IALNLR
-586 AEHIPSLHLFALLLS
+586 AEHIPSLHLLVLLLS

-606 SEALHVI
+606 SEALHLI
-613 NSVLEQYPDNLNFL
+613 NSVLEEYPDNLNFL
-627 YVKAHLELRSMGG
+627 YVKAHLELRSIGG
-640 IDALHTISHM
+640 EQALFTIRHM
-650 LHLWKNLYEDQTNI
+650 LLLWKNLYEDQTNAN
-664 GCNEQQSEK
+664 CNEQHSEK

-682 LYMSEMSDKDSS
+682 LYASEMSDKDSS
-694 SLHAQSLAAARV
+694 SLHAQSLAASRV
-706 ERALSEVASSIGSF
+706 EQALSEVASSLSSF

-726 QQAWL
+726 QRAWL
-731 LQLQIWL
+731 LQLQVWL
-738 LLTEVFLILDQPNS
+738 LLTEVYLVLDQPNG

-776 LHEYKLEYTEA
+776 LHEYKLEYMEA

-797 NPSHINSLQHL
+797 NPSHIKSLQHL

-836 QTWYNLGMVLESLG
+836 QTWYNLGKVLESLG
-850 DVEAASD
+850 EVEAASD

-876 IPMTFE
+876 IPVTFE

>member
-1 MTSKKSH
+1 MTSKKSQ

-13 SEIDRNREE
+13 SEIDRNRED

-49 CGEGRLETF
+49 CGEARLESF
-58 LEQTPPIDANISK
+58 LEQSPPIDANISK
-71 ARNGLIETRKFLILA
+71 ARSGLVETRKYLILA

-146 AIKEKEKSFTLD
+146 AIK
-158 TNKHLSCRRLR
+158 
-169 IIAES
+169 
-174 YAIKGLCLERLPP
+174 GLCLERLPP

-218 EQDKMAA
+218 EQDKIAI
-225 QQQNGISTV
+225 QQQNGISTI
-234 NMNSAGTST
+234 NTNSS
-243 SSTFPICSTKHIGPI
+243 I
-258 LETALQ
+258 
-264 RAPILYIQS
+264 
-273 GNIQAAVN
+273 
-281 RYREILSAVESTT
+281 
-294 TQSLRV
+294 
-300 TLTRQL
+300 
-306 AEVLLRGITGADY
+306 
-319 QPPEDQIESTAVVSS
+319 AVVSS
-334 RRMNH
+334 RRLNY
-339 CANSTDSPWKP
+339 CANLSDSPWKP
-350 KKYAGLN
+350 KKYAGPN
-357 MFVPRNEYEETILLL
+357 MFVPRNEFEETILLL

-447 ISMGRYMHAYEVLK
+447 ISMGRYMHAYRVLK
-461 VVARLSLQ
+461 VVARLSPQ

-482 EQLNVIKEGIE
+482 EQLNMISEGIE

-502 TANPQGLQSRC
+502 MASPQGMQSRC

-519 GHSMLSANTIVKQD
+519 GHSMLSTNTIVKQD
-533 KMNHTN
+533 KVNHTN
-539 IALDCFQKA
+539 TALDCFQKA

-571 ISDAIVHVK
+571 ITDAIVHVK
-580 VALNLR
+580 IALNLR

-627 YVKAHLELRSMGG
+627 YVKAHLELRSIGG
-640 IDALHTISHM
+640 IDALYTISHM
-650 LHLWKNLYEDQTNI
+650 LHLWKNLYEDQT
-664 GCNEQQSEK
+664 
-673 RSETRSVFQ
+673 SVG
-682 LYMSEMSDKDSS
+682 SAS
-694 SLHAQSLAAARV
+694 RV
-706 ERALSEVASSIGSF
+706 EQALSEVASSISSF

-726 QQAWL
+726 QRAWL

-752 AVLSLQEATNIFPLS
+752 AFLSLQEATAIFPLS

-797 NPSHINSLQHL
+797 NPSHIKSLQHL

-876 IPMTFE
+876 IPVTFE

>member
-1 MTSKKSH
+1 MTSKKGH

-13 SEIDRNREE
+13 SEIDKNREE
-22 GNWKKVIELAEH
+22 GNWKRVIELAEH

-49 CGEGRLETF
+49 CGEGRLESF
-58 LEQTPPIDANISK
+58 LEQTPPIAANIGK
-71 ARNGLIETRKFLILA
+71 ARNGLHETRKFLLLA

-98 DAHLLLGKLHYAMGM
+98 DAHLLLGKLYYAMGM
-113 YDDALHHYEQAE
+113 YEETLEHYQHAE
-125 LDTLTEKQLP
+125 LHTLTEKPLP

-146 AIKEKEKSFTLD
+146 AIKVTE
-158 TNKHLSCRRLR
+158 KHLSCRRLR
-169 IIAES
+169 VFAES
-174 YAIKGLCLERLPP
+174 YAIQGLCLEKSPP
-187 NSKSKYKIAEWHEQI
+187 KSKSKYKIAEWQEQI

-207 ISGDLTLVYLQ
+207 IAGDLTLVYLQ
-218 EQDKMAA
+218 EQDKLAM
-225 QQQNGISTV
+225 QHQNG
-234 NMNSAGTST
+234 NSNNTGTY
-243 SSTFPICSTKHIGPI
+243 SSQSPFSAKHIGPI

-264 RAPILYIQS
+264 RAPILYIQT
-273 GNIQAAVN
+273 GNIQGAIN

-306 AEVLLRGITGADY
+306 AEVLVRGISGAEYKAPDALA
-319 QPPEDQIESTAVVSS
+319 DA
-334 RRMNH
+334 
-339 CANSTDSPWKP
+339 ADSPWKP
-350 KKYAGLN
+350 KRYLGPN

-383 VLSQSPEFKEA
+383 VLSQSPEFKDA

-411 VVVRWSQVELLHE
+411 VVVRWSQVDLLYE

-434 EEAHIWTQYALCL
+434 EEAHVWTQCALCL
-447 ISMGRYMHAYEVLK
+447 ISMGRYMHAYRALK
-461 VVARLSLQ
+461 VVARLSPQ

-482 EQLNVIKEGIE
+482 EQLNMVKEGIE

-502 TANPQGLQSRC
+502 TANSQGLQSRC

-519 GHSMLSANTIVKQD
+519 GHSILAVNTIVKMD
-533 KMNHTN
+533 KTYHTKT
-539 IALDCFQKA
+539 ALECFQKA

-571 ISDAIVHVK
+571 INEAMVHVK
-580 VALNLR
+580 IALNLR
-586 AEHIPSLHLFALLLS
+586 AEHIPSLHLLVLLLS

-606 SEALHVI
+606 SEALHLI
-613 NSVLEQYPDNLNFL
+613 NSVLEEYPDNLNFL
-627 YVKAHLELRSMGG
+627 YVKAHLELRSVGG
-640 IDALHTISHM
+640 EQALFTIRHM
-650 LHLWKNLYEDQTNI
+650 LMLWKNLYEDQTNAN
-664 GCNEQQSEK
+664 CNEQHSER

-682 LYMSEMSDKDSS
+682 LYASEMSDKDSS
-694 SLHAQSLAAARV
+694 SLHAQSLAASRV
-706 ERALSEVASSIGSF
+706 EQALSEVASSLSSF

-726 QQAWL
+726 QRAWL
-731 LQLQIWL
+731 LQLQVWL
-738 LLTEVFLILDQPNS
+738 LLTEVYLVLDQPNG

-776 LHEYKLEYTEA
+776 LHEYKLEYMEA

-797 NPSHINSLQHL
+797 NPSHIKSLQHL

-836 QTWYNLGMVLESLG
+836 QTWYNLGKVLESLG
-850 DVEAASD
+850 EVEQASD

-876 IPMTFE
+876 IPVTFE

>member
-1 MTSKKSH
+1 MTSKKGH

-13 SEIDRNREE
+13 SEIDKNREE

-49 CGEGRLETF
+49 CGEGRLESF
-58 LEQTPPIDANISK
+58 LEQTPPVDANIGK
-71 ARNGLIETRKFLILA
+71 ARNGLAETRRYLLLA

-113 YDDALHHYEQAE
+113 YEEALNHYQQAE
-125 LDTLTEKQLP
+125 LHTLTEKQLP
-135 CRSLRIIAESY
+135 CRS
-146 AIKEKEKSFTLD
+146 
-158 TNKHLSCRRLR
+158 LR

-187 NSKSKYKIAEWHEQI
+187 NSKSKTRIAEWQEQI

-207 ISGDLTLVYLQ
+207 IAGDLTLVYLQ
-218 EQDKMAA
+218 EQDKLAMLH
-225 QQQNGISTV
+225 QNGTSTV
-234 NMNSAGTST
+234 NTNSTGTYT
-243 SSTFPICSTKHIGPI
+243 SQSSFCSTKQIGPI

-264 RAPILYIQS
+264 RAPILYVQT
-273 GNIQAAVN
+273 GNVQGAIS

-306 AEVLLRGITGADY
+306 AELLVRGISGAEYKSPEANDTTG
-319 QPPEDQIESTAVVSS
+319 
-334 RRMNH
+334 
-339 CANSTDSPWKP
+339 SPWKP
-350 KKYAGLN
+350 KKYVGLN

-404 VYDLLTV
+404 VYDLLAA
-411 VVVRWSQVELLHE
+411 VVVRWSQVDLLYE

-434 EEAHIWTQYALCL
+434 DEAHVWTQCALCL
-447 ISMGRYMHAYEVLK
+447 ISMGRYMHAYRVLK
-461 VVARLSLQ
+461 VVAKLSPQ

-482 EQLNVIKEGIE
+482 EQLNMVMEGIE

-502 TANPQGLQSRC
+502 TTNSQGMQSRC

-519 GHSMLSANTIVKQD
+519 GHSILSANTIVKLD
-533 KMNHTN
+533 KTYHTKT
-539 IALDCFQKA
+539 ALECFQKA

-571 ISDAIVHVK
+571 INDAMIHVK
-580 VALNLR
+580 IALNLR
-586 AEHIPSLHLFALLLS
+586 AEHIPSLHLLVLLLS

-606 SEALHVI
+606 SEALHLI
-613 NSVLEQYPDNLNFL
+613 NSILEEYPDNLNFL
-627 YVKAHLELRSMGG
+627 YVKAHLELRSIGG
-640 IDALHTISHM
+640 EQALFTIRHM
-650 LHLWKNLYEDQTNI
+650 LLLWKNLYEDQTNTN
-664 GCNEQQSEK
+664 CNEQHSEK

-682 LYMSEMSDKDSS
+682 LYTSELSDKDSS
-694 SLHAQSLAAARV
+694 SLHAQSLAASRV
-706 ERALSEVASSIGSF
+706 EQALSEVASSLSSF

-726 QQAWL
+726 QRAWL
-731 LQLQIWL
+731 LQLQVWL
-738 LLTEVFLILDQPNS
+738 LLTEVYLVLDQPNG

-776 LHEYKLEYTEA
+776 LHEYKLEYLEA
-787 KQCYQNAVSI
+787 KQCYQNAISI
-797 NPSHINSLQHL
+797 NPSHIKSLQHL

-850 DVEAASD
+850 EVEAASD

-876 IPMTFE
+876 IPVTFE

>member
-49 CGEGRLETF
+49 CGEGRLESF

-71 ARNGLIETRKFLILA
+71 ARNGLAETRRYLMLA

-98 DAHLLLGKLHYAMGM
+98 DAHLLLGKLNYAMGM
-113 YDDALHHYEQAE
+113 YKDALHHYQQAE

-135 CRSLRIIAESY
+135 CRS
-146 AIKEKEKSFTLD
+146 
-158 TNKHLSCRRLR
+158 LR

-218 EQDKMAA
+218 EQDKIAM
-225 QQQNGISTV
+225 QQQNGISTI
-234 NMNSAGTST
+234 NTNNTGTYST
-243 SSTFPICSTKHIGPI
+243 QSPVCTTKHIGPI

-264 RAPILYIQS
+264 RAPILYIQT
-273 GNIQAAVN
+273 GNIQAAVH

-306 AEVLLRGITGADY
+306 AEVLLRGISGADY
-319 QPPEDQIESTAVVSS
+319 KPPEDQTDTTAAVSN
-334 RRMNH
+334 RRVNH
-339 CANSTDSPWKP
+339 YSGASSPWKP
-350 KKYAGLN
+350 KKYAGPN
-357 MFVPRNEYEETILLL
+357 MFVPKNEYEEMILLL

-411 VVVRWSQVELLHE
+411 VVVRWSQVDLLFE

-447 ISMGRYMHAYEVLK
+447 ISMGRYMHAYRVLK
-461 VVARLSLQ
+461 VVARLSPQ

-482 EQLNVIKEGIE
+482 EQLNMINEGIE

-502 TANPQGLQSRC
+502 TANPQGMQSRC

-533 KMNHTN
+533 KVHHTN
-539 IALDCFQKA
+539 TALDCFQKA

-571 ISDAIVHVK
+571 ITDAIVHVK
-580 VALNLR
+580 IALNLR

-613 NSVLEQYPDNLNFL
+613 NSVLEEYPDNLNFL
-627 YVKAHLELRSMGG
+627 YVKAHLELRSIGG
-640 IDALHTISHM
+640 VDALYTISHM
-650 LHLWKNLYEDQTNI
+650 LHLWKTLYEDQTNVN
-664 GCNEQQSEK
+664 CNEQQSEK

-682 LYMSEMSDKDSS
+682 FYTSEMSDKDSS
-694 SLHAQSLAAARV
+694 SLHAQSLAASRV
-706 ERALSEVASSIGSF
+706 EQALSEVASSISSF

-726 QQAWL
+726 QRAWL

-738 LLTEVFLILDQPNS
+738 LLTEVFLILDQPNG

-797 NPSHINSLQHL
+797 NPSHIKSLQHL

-836 QTWYNLGMVLESLG
+836 QTWYNLGVVLESLG
-850 DVEAASD
+850 EVEAASD

-876 IPMTFE
+876 IPVTFE

>member
-1 MTSKKSH
+1 MTSKKSQ

-13 SEIDRNREE
+13 SEIDRNRED

-49 CGEGRLETF
+49 CGEARLESF
-58 LEQTPPIDANISK
+58 LEQSPPIDANISK
-71 ARNGLIETRKFLILA
+71 ARSGLVETRKYLILA

-146 AIKEKEKSFTLD
+146 AIKD
-158 TNKHLSCRRLR
+158 TDKHLSCRRLR
-169 IIAES
+169 ILADS

-218 EQDKMAA
+218 EQDKIAI
-225 QQQNGISTV
+225 QQQNGISTI
-234 NMNSAGTST
+234 NTNSSIGTGTGTGTAST
-243 SSTFPICSTKHIGPI
+243 SSVCSTKHIGPI

-264 RAPILYIQS
+264 RAPILHIQT
-273 GNIQAAVN
+273 GNIQAAIN

-319 QPPEDQIESTAVVSS
+319 QPPEDQTETTAVVSS
-334 RRMNH
+334 RRLNY
-339 CANSTDSPWKP
+339 CANLSDSPWKP
-350 KKYAGLN
+350 KKYAGPN
-357 MFVPRNEYEETILLL
+357 MFVPRNEFEETILLL

-447 ISMGRYMHAYEVLK
+447 ISMGRYMHAYRVLK
-461 VVARLSLQ
+461 VVARLSPQ

-482 EQLNVIKEGIE
+482 EQLNMISEGIE

-502 TANPQGLQSRC
+502 MASPQGMQSRC

-519 GHSMLSANTIVKQD
+519 GHSMLSTNTIVKQD
-533 KMNHTN
+533 KVNHTN
-539 IALDCFQKA
+539 TALDCFQKA

-571 ISDAIVHVK
+571 ITDAIVHVK
-580 VALNLR
+580 IALNLR

-627 YVKAHLELRSMGG
+627 YVKAHLELRSIGG
-640 IDALHTISHM
+640 IDALYTISHM
-650 LHLWKNLYEDQTNI
+650 LHLWKNLYEDQTSV

-682 LYMSEMSDKDSS
+682 LYTSEMSDKDSS
-694 SLHAQSLAAARV
+694 SLHAQSLAASRV
-706 ERALSEVASSIGSF
+706 EQALSEVASSISSF

-726 QQAWL
+726 QRAWL

-752 AVLSLQEATNIFPLS
+752 AFLSLQEATAIFPLS

-797 NPSHINSLQHL
+797 NPSHIKSLQHL

-876 IPMTFE
+876 IPVTFE

>member
-13 SEIDRNREE
+13 SEIDRNRED
-22 GNWKKVIELAEH
+22 GNWKKVIQLAEH

-49 CGEGRLETF
+49 SGEARLESF
-58 LEQTPPIDANISK
+58 LEQTPPIDANIVK
-71 ARNGLIETRKFLILA
+71 ARNGLTETRKYLLLA

-113 YDDALHHYEQAE
+113 YEDAIHHYQQAE

-146 AIKEKEKSFTLD
+146 AIK
-158 TNKHLSCRRLR
+158 
-169 IIAES
+169 
-174 YAIKGLCLERLPP
+174 GLCLERLPP
-187 NSKSKYKIAEWHEQI
+187 HSKSKYKITEWQEQI

-218 EQDKMAA
+218 EQDKLAM
-225 QQQNGISTV
+225 QQQNGISTI
-234 NMNSAGTST
+234 NTNNTGTYST
-243 SSTFPICSTKHIGPI
+243 PTPVSTKHIGPI

-264 RAPILYIQS
+264 RAPILYIQT

-300 TLTRQL
+300 ILTRQL
-306 AEVLLRGITGADY
+306 AEVLLRGISGTDYKPPDEQTDTMAAVSNRRVNHYSGANL
-319 QPPEDQIESTAVVSS
+319 S
-334 RRMNH
+334 
-339 CANSTDSPWKP
+339 DSPWKP
-350 KKYAGLN
+350 KKYAGPN
-357 MFVPRNEYEETILLL
+357 MFVPRNEYEESILLL

-394 RIHAFENATA
+394 RLHAFENATA
-404 VYDLLTV
+404 IYDLLTV

-434 EEAHIWTQYALCL
+434 EEVHIWTQYALCL
-447 ISMGRYMHAYEVLK
+447 ISMGRYMHAYRVLK
-461 VVARLSLQ
+461 VVARLSPQ

-482 EQLNVIKEGIE
+482 EQLNMINEGIE

-502 TANPQGLQSRC
+502 MASPQGMQSRC

-519 GHSMLSANTIVKQD
+519 GHSMLSTNTIVKQD
-533 KMNHTN
+533 KVSHTN
-539 IALDCFQKA
+539 TAMDCFQKA

-571 ISDAIVHVK
+571 ITDAIVHVK
-580 VALNLR
+580 IALNLR

-613 NSVLEQYPDNLNFL
+613 NSVLEEYPDNLNFL
-627 YVKAHLELRSMGG
+627 YVKAHLELRSIGG
-640 IDALHTISHM
+640 VDALYTISHM
-650 LHLWKNLYEDQTNI
+650 LHLWKSLYEDQTNVN
-664 GCNEQQSEK
+664 CNEQQSEK

-682 LYMSEMSDKDSS
+682 LYTSEMSDKDSS
-694 SLHAQSLAAARV
+694 SLHAQSLAASKV
-706 ERALSEVASSIGSF
+706 EQALSEVASSISSF

-726 QQAWL
+726 QRAWL

-738 LLTEVFLILDQPNS
+738 LLTEVFLILDQPNG

-797 NPSHINSLQHL
+797 NPSHIKSLQHL
-808 GLIYHYL
+808 GLVYHYL

-850 DVEAASD
+850 EVEAASD

-876 IPMTFE
+876 IPVTFE

>member
-1 MTSKKSH
+1 MTSKKGH

-13 SEIDRNREE
+13 SEIDRNRED
-22 GNWKKVIELAEH
+22 GNWQKVIQLAEH

-49 CGEGRLETF
+49 NGEGRLESF
-58 LEQTPPIDANISK
+58 LEQTPPIDANIAK
-71 ARNGLIETRKFLILA
+71 ARNGLTETRKYLLLA

-113 YDDALHHYEQAE
+113 YEDALHHYQQAE

-135 CRSLRIIAESY
+135 CRS
-146 AIKEKEKSFTLD
+146 
-158 TNKHLSCRRLR
+158 LR

-187 NSKSKYKIAEWHEQI
+187 NSKSKYKITEWQEQI

-207 ISGDLTLVYLQ
+207 ISGDLTLVFLQ
-218 EQDKMAA
+218 EQDKIAM
-225 QQQNGISTV
+225 QQQNGISTI
-234 NMNSAGTST
+234 NTNNTGTYST
-243 SSTFPICSTKHIGPI
+243 PTPVSTKHIGPI
-258 LETALQ
+258 LETVLQ
-264 RAPILYIQS
+264 RAPILYIQT
-273 GNIQAAVN
+273 GNVQAAVN

-306 AEVLLRGITGADY
+306 AEVLLRGINDTDY
-319 QPPEDQIESTAVVSS
+319 KPPEGQTDTTAAVS
-334 RRMNH
+334 RRANH
-339 CANSTDSPWKP
+339 YSGVNPSDSPWKP
-350 KKYAGLN
+350 KKYAGPN

-404 VYDLLTV
+404 IYDLLTV

-434 EEAHIWTQYALCL
+434 EEVHIWTQYALCL
-447 ISMGRYMHAYEVLK
+447 ISMGRYMHAYRVLK
-461 VVARLSLQ
+461 VVARLSPQ

-482 EQLNVIKEGIE
+482 EQLNMINEGVE

-502 TANPQGLQSRC
+502 MASPQGMQSRC

-519 GHSMLSANTIVKQD
+519 GHSTLSTNTIVKQD
-533 KMNHTN
+533 KVNHTN
-539 IALDCFQKA
+539 AALDCFQKA

-571 ISDAIVHVK
+571 ITDAIVHVK
-580 VALNLR
+580 IALNLR

-613 NSVLEQYPDNLNFL
+613 NSVLEEYPDNLNFL
-627 YVKAHLELRSMGG
+627 YIKAHLELRSIGG
-640 IDALHTISHM
+640 VDALYTISHM
-650 LHLWKNLYEDQTNI
+650 LHLWKNLYEDQTNVN
-664 GCNEQQSEK
+664 CNEQQSEK

-682 LYMSEMSDKDSS
+682 LYTSEMSDKDSS
-694 SLHAQSLAAARV
+694 SLHAQSLAASRV
-706 ERALSEVASSIGSF
+706 EQALSEVASSISSF

-726 QQAWL
+726 QRAWL

-738 LLTEVFLILDQPNS
+738 LLTEVFLILDQPNG

-797 NPSHINSLQHL
+797 NPSHIKSLQHL
-808 GLIYHYL
+808 GLVYHYL

-850 DVEAASD
+850 EVEAASD

>member
-13 SEIDRNREE
+13 SEIDRNRED
-22 GNWKKVIELAEH
+22 GNWKKVIQLAEH

-49 CGEGRLETF
+49 SGEARLESF
-58 LEQTPPIDANISK
+58 LEQTPPIDANIVK
-71 ARNGLIETRKFLILA
+71 ARNGLTETRKYLLLA

-113 YDDALHHYEQAE
+113 YEDAIHHYQQAE

-146 AIKEKEKSFTLD
+146 AIK
-158 TNKHLSCRRLR
+158 
-169 IIAES
+169 
-174 YAIKGLCLERLPP
+174 GLCLERLPP
-187 NSKSKYKIAEWHEQI
+187 HSKSKYKITEWQEQI

-218 EQDKMAA
+218 EQDKIAM
-225 QQQNGISTV
+225 QQQNGISTI
-234 NMNSAGTST
+234 NTNNTGTYSTST
-243 SSTFPICSTKHIGPI
+243 PVSTKHIGPI

-264 RAPILYIQS
+264 RAPILYIQT

-306 AEVLLRGITGADY
+306 AEVLLRGISGTDYKPPDEQTDTMAVSNRRVNHYSGANL
-319 QPPEDQIESTAVVSS
+319 S
-334 RRMNH
+334 
-339 CANSTDSPWKP
+339 DSPWKP
-350 KKYAGLN
+350 KKYAGPN
-357 MFVPRNEYEETILLL
+357 MFVPRNEYEESILLL

-404 VYDLLTV
+404 IYDLLTV

-434 EEAHIWTQYALCL
+434 EEVHIWTQYALCL
-447 ISMGRYMHAYEVLK
+447 ISMGRYMHAYRVLK
-461 VVARLSLQ
+461 VVARLSPQ

-482 EQLNVIKEGIE
+482 EQLNMINEGIE

-502 TANPQGLQSRC
+502 MASPQGMQSRC

-519 GHSMLSANTIVKQD
+519 GHSMLSTNTIVKQD
-533 KMNHTN
+533 KVSHTN
-539 IALDCFQKA
+539 TAMDCFQKA

-571 ISDAIVHVK
+571 ITDAIVHVK
-580 VALNLR
+580 IALNLR

-613 NSVLEQYPDNLNFL
+613 NSVLEEYPDNLNFL
-627 YVKAHLELRSMGG
+627 YVKAHLELRSIGG
-640 IDALHTISHM
+640 VDALYTISHM
-650 LHLWKNLYEDQTNI
+650 LHLWKSLYEDQTNVN
-664 GCNEQQSEK
+664 CNEQQSEK

-682 LYMSEMSDKDSS
+682 LYTSEMSDKDSS
-694 SLHAQSLAAARV
+694 SLHAQSLAASKV
-706 ERALSEVASSIGSF
+706 EQALSEVASSISSF

-726 QQAWL
+726 QRAWL

-738 LLTEVFLILDQPNS
+738 LLTEVFLILDQPNG

-797 NPSHINSLQHL
+797 NPSHIKSLQHL
-808 GLIYHYL
+808 GLVYHYL

-850 DVEAASD
+850 EVEAASD

-876 IPMTFE
+876 IPVTFE

>member
-1 MTSKKSH
+1 MTSKKGH

-13 SEIDRNREE
+13 SEIDKNREE

-34 LKVQYPSNECLANFL
+34 LKTQYPSNECLANFL
-49 CGEGRLETF
+49 CGEGRLESF
-58 LEQTPPIDANISK
+58 LEQTPPVDANIGK
-71 ARNGLIETRKFLILA
+71 ARNGLAETRRYLLLA

-98 DAHLLLGKLHYAMGM
+98 DAHLLLGKVHYAMGM
-113 YDDALHHYEQAE
+113 YEEALNHYQQAE
-125 LDTLTEKQLP
+125 LHALTEKPLP

-146 AIKEKEKSFTLD
+146 AIK
-158 TNKHLSCRRLR
+158 
-169 IIAES
+169 
-174 YAIKGLCLERLPP
+174 GLCLEKLPP
-187 NSKSKYKIAEWHEQI
+187 YSKSKYKIAEWQEQI

-207 ISGDLTLVYLQ
+207 IAGDLTLVYLQ
-218 EQDKMAA
+218 EQDKLAM
-225 QQQNGISTV
+225 QHQNGTSIV
-234 NMNSAGTST
+234 NSNNAGTN
-243 SSTFPICSTKHIGPI
+243 SSQSSFCSTKHIGPI
-258 LETALQ
+258 LETTLQ
-264 RAPILYIQS
+264 RAPILYIQT
-273 GNIQAAVN
+273 GNIQGAIN
-281 RYREILSAVESTT
+281 RYREVLSAVESTA

-300 TLTRQL
+300 MLTRQL
-306 AEVLLRGITGADY
+306 AEVLVRGISGAEY
-319 QPPEDQIESTAVVSS
+319 KPPEPSS
-334 RRMNH
+334 DT
-339 CANSTDSPWKP
+339 TDSPWKP
-350 KKYAGLN
+350 KKYLGPN
-357 MFVPRNEYEETILLL
+357 MFIPRNEYEETILLL

-411 VVVRWSQVELLHE
+411 VVVRWSQVDLLYE

-434 EEAHIWTQYALCL
+434 EEAHVWTQCALCL
-447 ISMGRYMHAYEVLK
+447 ISMGRYMHAYRVLR
-461 VVARLSLQ
+461 VVARLTPQ
-469 KVMPCLLAARLCY
+469 KVMPCLLIARLCY
-482 EQLNVIKEGIE
+482 EQLNMVREGIE

-502 TANPQGLQSRC
+502 TKNSQGMQSRC

-519 GHSMLSANTIVKQD
+519 GHSILATNTIVKMD
-533 KMNHTN
+533 KTYHTKT
-539 IALDCFQKA
+539 ALECFQKA

-571 ISDAIVHVK
+571 INDAMIHVK
-580 VALNLR
+580 IALNLR
-586 AEHIPSLHLFALLLS
+586 AEHIPSLHLLVLLLS

-606 SEALHVI
+606 SEALHLV
-613 NSVLEQYPDNLNFL
+613 NSVLEEYPDNLNFL
-627 YVKAHLELRSMGG
+627 YVKAHLELRSIGG
-640 IDALHTISHM
+640 EQALFTIRHM
-650 LHLWKNLYEDQTNI
+650 LLLWKNLYEDQTNTN
-664 GCNEQQSEK
+664 CNEQHSEK

-682 LYMSEMSDKDSS
+682 LYASEMSDKDSS
-694 SLHAQSLAAARV
+694 SVHAQSLAASRV
-706 ERALSEVASSIGSF
+706 EQALSEVASSLSSF

-726 QQAWL
+726 QRAWL
-731 LQLQIWL
+731 LQLQVWL
-738 LLTEVFLILDQPNS
+738 LLTEVYLVLDQPNG

-776 LHEYKLEYTEA
+776 LHEYKLEYMEA

-797 NPSHINSLQHL
+797 NPSHIKSLQHL

-836 QTWYNLGMVLESLG
+836 QTWYNLGKVLESLG
-850 DVEAASD
+850 EVEAASD

-862 LEVETTNPILPILS
+862 LEVETTNPILPVLS
-876 IPMTFE
+876 IPVTFE

>member
-49 CGEGRLETF
+49 CGEGRLESF
-58 LEQTPPIDANISK
+58 LEQTPAIDANISK
-71 ARNGLIETRKFLILA
+71 ARNGLVETRKYLLLA

-113 YDDALHHYEQAE
+113 YEDALHHYQEAE

-146 AIKEKEKSFTLD
+146 AIKD
-158 TNKHLSCRRLR
+158 TDKHLSCRRLR

-174 YAIKGLCLERLPP
+174 YAIKGLCLEKLPP

-218 EQDKMAA
+218 EQEKIAM
-225 QQQNGISTV
+225 QQQNGISTI
-234 NMNSAGTST
+234 NTNSTST
-243 SSTFPICSTKHIGPI
+243 STTQSPVSAKHIGPI

-264 RAPILYIQS
+264 RAPILYIQT
-273 GNIQAAVN
+273 GNIQAAVS

-306 AEVLLRGITGADY
+306 AEALLRGISGADY
-319 QPPEDQIESTAVVSS
+319 KPPEGQTDTTAIASNRRANHTGASS
-334 RRMNH
+334 
-339 CANSTDSPWKP
+339 SDSPWKP
-350 KKYAGLN
+350 KKYAGPN
-357 MFVPRNEYEETILLL
+357 MFVPKNEYEETILLL

-434 EEAHIWTQYALCL
+434 EEAHVWTQYALCL
-447 ISMGRYMHAYEVLK
+447 ISMGRYMHAYRVLK
-461 VVARLSLQ
+461 VVARLSPQ

-482 EQLNVIKEGIE
+482 EQLNLINEGVE

-502 TANPQGLQSRC
+502 TASPQGMQSRC

-519 GHSMLSANTIVKQD
+519 GHSMLSTNTIVKQD
-533 KMNHTN
+533 KVHHTN
-539 IALDCFQKA
+539 TALDCFQKA

-571 ISDAIVHVK
+571 IADAIVHVK
-580 VALNLR
+580 IALNLR

-606 SEALHVI
+606 AEALHVI
-613 NSVLEQYPDNLNFL
+613 NSVLEEYPDNLNFL
-627 YVKAHLELRSMGG
+627 YVKAHLELQSIGG
-640 IDALHTISHM
+640 VEALYTISHM
-650 LHLWKNLYEDQTNI
+650 LHLWKNLYEDQTNVN
-664 GCNEQQSEK
+664 CNEQQSEK

-682 LYMSEMSDKDSS
+682 LYTSEMSDKDSS
-694 SLHAQSLAAARV
+694 SLHAQSLAASRV
-706 ERALSEVASSIGSF
+706 EQALSEVASSISSF

-726 QQAWL
+726 QRAWL

-738 LLTEVFLILDQPNS
+738 LLTEVFLILDQPNG

-797 NPSHINSLQHL
+797 NPSHIKSLQHL
-808 GLIYHYL
+808 GLVYHYL

-850 DVEAASD
+850 EVEAASD

-876 IPMTFE
+876 IPVTFE

>member
-1 MTSKKSH
+1 MTSKKAH
-8 TLRIE
+8 APRIE
-13 SEIDRNREE
+13 IEIDKNREE
-22 GNWKKVIELAEH
+22 GNWKKVIELADH

-49 CGEGRLETF
+49 SGEGRLESF
-58 LEQTPPIDANISK
+58 LEQTLPIDANIGK
-71 ARNGLIETRKFLILA
+71 ARNGLVETRRFLLLA

-98 DAHLLLGKLHYAMGM
+98 DAHLLLGKVHYAMGM
-113 YDDALHHYEQAE
+113 YEEALNHYKEAE
-125 LDTLTEKQLP
+125 LHTLTEKHLP
-135 CRSLRIIAESY
+135 CRS
-146 AIKEKEKSFTLD
+146 
-158 TNKHLSCRRLR
+158 LR

-187 NSKSKYKIAEWHEQI
+187 NSKSKYKIAEWQEQI

-207 ISGDLTLVYLQ
+207 IAGDLTLVYLQ
-218 EQDKMAA
+218 EQDKFAM
-225 QQQNGISTV
+225 QHQN
-234 NMNSAGTST
+234 GTST
-243 SSTFPICSTKHIGPI
+243 MNSNNTGNINEFLIANNQSSLEIISSTGTYTSHSSYGTTKHIGPI

-264 RAPILYIQS
+264 RAPVLYVQT
-273 GNIQAAVN
+273 GNIQAAIN
-281 RYREILSAVESTT
+281 RYREILSAMESTA

-306 AEVLLRGITGADY
+306 AEVLIRGISGAEY
-319 QPPEDQIESTAVVSS
+319 KAPEEHSESTE
-334 RRMNH
+334 
-339 CANSTDSPWKP
+339 SPWKP
-350 KKYAGLN
+350 KRYQSPN

-383 VLSQSPEFKEA
+383 VLSQSPEFKDA

-411 VVVRWSQVELLHE
+411 VVMRWSQVELLYE

-434 EEAHIWTQYALCL
+434 EEAHVWTQCALCL
-447 ISMGRYMHAYEVLK
+447 ISMGRYMHAYRVLK
-461 VVARLSLQ
+461 VVARLSPQ

-482 EQLNVIKEGIE
+482 EQLNMIKEGIE

-502 TANPQGLQSRC
+502 TASSQGMQSRC

-519 GHSMLSANTIVKQD
+519 GHSILSANTIVKLD
-533 KMNHTN
+533 KTYHTKT
-539 IALDCFQKA
+539 ALECFQKA

-571 ISDAIVHVK
+571 INDAMIHVK
-580 VALNLR
+580 IALNLR
-586 AEHIPSLHLFALLLS
+586 AEHIPSLHLLVLLLS

-606 SEALHVI
+606 SEALHLI
-613 NSVLEQYPDNLNFL
+613 NSVLEEYPDNLNFL
-627 YVKAHLELRSMGG
+627 YVKAHLELRSIGG
-640 IDALHTISHM
+640 EQALFTIRHM
-650 LHLWKNLYEDQTNI
+650 LLLWKNLYEDQTNVN
-664 GCNEQQSEK
+664 CNEQHSEK

-682 LYMSEMSDKDSS
+682 LYASEMSDKDSS
-694 SLHAQSLAAARV
+694 SLHAQSLAASRV
-706 ERALSEVASSIGSF
+706 EQALSEVASSLSSF

-726 QQAWL
+726 QRAWL
-731 LQLQIWL
+731 LQLQVWL
-738 LLTEVFLILDQPNS
+738 LLTEVYLVLDQPNG

-776 LHEYKLEYTEA
+776 LHEYKLEYMEA

-797 NPSHINSLQHL
+797 NPSHIKSLQHL

-836 QTWYNLGMVLESLG
+836 QTWYNLGKVLESLG
-850 DVEAASD
+850 EVEAASD

-876 IPMTFE
+876 IPVTFE

>member
-1 MTSKKSH
+1 M
-8 TLRIE
+8 E
-13 SEIDRNREE
+13 S
-22 GNWKKVIELAEH
+22 
-34 LKVQYPSNECLANFL
+34 
-49 CGEGRLETF
+49 F
-58 LEQTPPIDANISK
+58 LEQTPPIDANIAK
-71 ARNGLIETRKFLILA
+71 ARNGLTETQKFLLLA

-113 YDDALHHYEQAE
+113 YEDALHHYQQAE

-135 CRSLRIIAESY
+135 CRS
-146 AIKEKEKSFTLD
+146 
-158 TNKHLSCRRLR
+158 LR

-187 NSKSKYKIAEWHEQI
+187 NSKSKYKITEWQEQL

-218 EQDKMAA
+218 EQDKIAM
-225 QQQNGISTV
+225 QQQNGISTI
-234 NMNSAGTST
+234 NTNNTGTLST
-243 SSTFPICSTKHIGPI
+243 PTPVSTKHIGPI

-264 RAPILYIQS
+264 RAPILYIQT

-306 AEVLLRGITGADY
+306 AEVLLRGIGADY
-319 QPPEDQIESTAVVSS
+319 KPPQENQTDTMAV
-334 RRMNH
+334 RRVNH
-339 CANSTDSPWKP
+339 YSGANPTDSPWKP
-350 KKYAGLN
+350 KKYAGPN

-404 VYDLLTV
+404 IYDLLTV

-434 EEAHIWTQYALCL
+434 EEVHIWTQYALCL
-447 ISMGRYMHAYEVLK
+447 LSMGRYMHAYRVLK
-461 VVARLSLQ
+461 VVARLSPQ

-482 EQLNVIKEGIE
+482 EQLNLINEGIE

-502 TANPQGLQSRC
+502 MASPQGMQSRC

-519 GHSMLSANTIVKQD
+519 GHSMRSTNTIVKQD
-533 KMNHTN
+533 KVHHTN
-539 IALDCFQKA
+539 TALDCFQKA

-571 ISDAIVHVK
+571 ITDAIVHVK
-580 VALNLR
+580 IALNLR

-613 NSVLEQYPDNLNFL
+613 NSVLEEYPDNLNFL
-627 YVKAHLELRSMGG
+627 YVKAHLELRSIGG
-640 IDALHTISHM
+640 VDALYTISHM
-650 LHLWKNLYEDQTNI
+650 LHLWKSLYEDQTNVN
-664 GCNEQQSEK
+664 CNEQQSEK

-682 LYMSEMSDKDSS
+682 LYTSEMSDKDSS
-694 SLHAQSLAAARV
+694 SLHAQSLAASRV
-706 ERALSEVASSIGSF
+706 EQALSEVASSISSF

-726 QQAWL
+726 QRAWL

-738 LLTEVFLILDQPNS
+738 LLTEVFLILDQPNG

-797 NPSHINSLQHL
+797 NPSHIKSLQHL

-850 DVEAASD
+850 EVEAASD

-876 IPMTFE
+876 IPVTFE